1 MGTCRESIRSF
12 QNINGNTTVNTT
24 LETLGTTQSRKLD
37 NPEDLTSISP
47 SARIL
52 GIRAYL
58 F

>member
-1 MGTCRESIRSF
+1 
-12 QNINGNTTVNTT
+12 

-52 GIRAYL
+52 GISL
-58 F
+58 PFLDMKKKKQDVTITLDMTS